1 MDEKKPAYLV
11 VDTAIENP
19 ENYEEYKKLARPIAE
34 KFEGQYL
41 TRGGAMEVVQ
51 SELWSPTRIVIIK
64 FPNYKNAKNFL
75 ESPEYKP
82 VKQIRLNNSK
92 ATSIIVE
99 GL

>member
-41 TRGGAMEVVQ
+41 TRGGEMEVVQ

-64 FPNYKNAKNFL
+64 FPSYNNAKDFL
-75 ESPEYKP
+75 ESPEYEP

-99 GL
+99 GF